1 MQNAMNIMNNSYLNV
16 DMHIFKNNVNTIISS
31 LPAEARLIPVLKG
44 DGFGLGLV
52 PLARAAAGFD
62 AISTLAVS
70 HASEGLTLRA
80 GGITKDILVMSAAM
94 PHQLSGA
101 VAAGLILAAPSADFI
116 RALDGAAEGLGLLA
130 RVHIKIDTGLHRIG
144 VEPGEELDGLIRALH
159 AARHVR
165 AEGVFSHFADTDDA
179 EACAGQFARFMQA
192 IEQLDAA
199 GISGIMRHIACSAA
213 RERYPQYTLD
223 AVRVGRGLIMDS
235 PDGVPHG
242 IGEPASWRSFITA
255 VKHRKKGDTLGYS
268 GAYVLPQDADIA
280 TIGVGYG
287 DGLFPELCRRQ
298 APVLIHGVRRPL
310 IACCMDQCFADV
322 SGLGCRVGDE
332 VTLFGSDGAGGFLS
346 SQEVAAYINDE
357 GCALTS
363 ALLPRVA
370 RRYVDL

>member
-101 VAAGLILAAPSADFI
+101 VAAGLILAAPSADF
-116 RALDGAAEGLGLLA
+116 
-130 RVHIKIDTGLHRIG
+130 
-144 VEPGEELDGLIRALH
+144 IRALH